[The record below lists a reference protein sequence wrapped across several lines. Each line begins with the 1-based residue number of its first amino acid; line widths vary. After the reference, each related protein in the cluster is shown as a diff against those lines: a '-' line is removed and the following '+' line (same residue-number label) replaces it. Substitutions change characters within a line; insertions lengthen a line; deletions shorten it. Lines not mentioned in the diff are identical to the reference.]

1 VTTVEEKL
9 ASRGITLPDAAP
21 PLASYVPYRQS
32 RNMLFISGQL
42 PFRNGE
48 IMQGRLG
55 DTMTTEE
62 GQVAAEACA
71 IMIIAQIKR
80 ALGGDFGRLRYCM
93 RLDGFVAATPEFTEH
108 PEVINGAS
116 DLMLELFCDRGR
128 HARAAVG
135 VSSLPRGA
143 AVEVAA
149 TFSID

>member
-1 VTTVEEKL
+1 MTTVEEKL

-48 IMQGRLG
+48 IMQGHLG

-62 GQVAAEACA
+62 GKVAAEACA
-71 IMIIAQIKR
+71 IMIIAQIKH

-135 VSSLPRGA
+135 DRKSV
-143 AVEVAA
+143 V
-149 TFSID
+149 